1 MSTESAAPDAGPHAT
16 VRALLREAEQS
27 FERAQAAA
35 AITLAEQAVALAREC
50 NELSLLGW
58 GLMLLGSA
66 QNHLGQPVQAYASAS
81 EAYELL
87 GACGDVERQLRALST
102 CAGVSYMY
110 GDPDRAIDLVRKG
123 LAASAHRPDCAAIR
137 AALLVNLAI
146 SLYQDATEYAEAIQC
161 SADAVALAAQAPG
174 TPGLRIRVATRLAYA
189 HVYYADRL
197 GDQGK
202 HGEAAAQLEAASDA
216 LPPLDFRSWRTFSH
230 PELLALPYQA
240 VVLAALGRWPMA
252 RRAAAATLWS
262 MRKSG
267 SRRLAQ
273 VNQLESLADLHRRAG
288 LLHRSIHYEVKMLA
302 ACDAVGN
309 KSEAGRC
316 LQRLAKLHAQT
327 GAFDL
332 ALACHK
338 QLAAVRGLLRLE
350 TSALRCRLAT
360 IEREADRRRYQAHEA
375 LAHTQR
381 LAAIGRLIAQTHH
394 ALSTPAERSRCL
406 TAKAR
411 ELSHQSASPAA
422 LATVLDD
429 LSQTMDRAAGLVSQ
443 LKLFSYRSTPQPMA
457 LSLRD
462 ALLDAWQGLGPH
474 VNQRIA
480 QIEVTDDRQLQ
491 AWGDAQRLGIML
503 KVLSIELAHLP
514 GSDAAP
520 TLIRARIEAGEAA
533 TVVLHIEAWAR
544 AAPATP
550 GETPAALGIALSEEI
565 AAEMGGSLQT
575 VRDDDTALHHPLHQ
589 PLHYRLHYLLQL
601 PEAGARVRELPGL
614 VELR

>member
-1 MSTESAAPDAGPHAT
+1 
-16 VRALLREAEQS
+16 VLALLQEAEQS
-27 FERAQAAA
+27 FERAQPDA
-35 AITLAEQAVALAREC
+35 AIALAEEAVVRAREC
-50 NELSLLGW
+50 NEPSLLGW

-66 QNHLGQPVQAYASAS
+66 QNYLGQPVQGYASAS

-102 CAGVSYMY
+102 CAGVSYMC
-110 GDPDRAIDLVRKG
+110 GDPDRAIELVRKG
-123 LAASAHRPDCAAIR
+123 LAASAHRPDCSAIR
-137 AALLVNLAI
+137 AALLVNLSI
-146 SLYQDATEYAEAIQC
+146 SLCQDATEYAEAIQC
-161 SADAVALAAQAPG
+161 IADAVALAAQVPG
-174 TPGLRIRVATRLAYA
+174 TPGLQIRVATRLAYA
-189 HVYYADRL
+189 HAYYADRL
-197 GDQGK
+197 GDQGQ
-202 HGEAAAQLEAASDA
+202 HGEAAAQLEAAADA
-216 LPPLDFRSWRTFSH
+216 LPPLDARSWRTFSY

-267 SRRLAQ
+267 SRGLAQ
-273 VNQLESLADLHRRAG
+273 VNQLESLADFYRRAG
-288 LLHRSIHYEVKMLA
+288 LLRQSIRYEAKLLA
-302 ACDAVGN
+302 VSEAIGN

-316 LQRLAKLHAQT
+316 LQRLARLHAQT

-338 QLAAVRGLLRLE
+338 QLAALRGLIRLE
-350 TSALRCRLAT
+350 SSALRCRLAT
-360 IEREADRRRYQAHEA
+360 IEREADRRRYQADEA

-406 TAKAR
+406 TAMAR
-411 ELSHQSASPAA
+411 ELSNQSASPAA
-422 LATVLDD
+422 LAKVLDD

-462 ALLDAWQGLGPH
+462 ALLNAWQGLAPH
-474 VNQRIA
+474 VSQRIA
-480 QIEVTDDRQLQ
+480 QIEVTDHHQLQ

-503 KVLSIELAHLP
+503 KVLSIELAQLP
-514 GSDAAP
+514 GPDASP
-520 TLIRARIEAGEAA
+520 SLIRARIEAGEAA
-533 TVVLHIEAWAR
+533 TVVLHIETWAR

-550 GETPAALGIALSEEI
+550 GETPAALGITLSKAI
-565 AAEMGGSLQT
+565 AAEMGGSLHT
-575 VRDDDTALHHPLHQ
+575 VRDGDTALHHR
-589 PLHYRLHYLLQL
+589 LHYRLQL
-601 PEAGARVRELPGL
+601 PEAGVRLRELPGL

>member
-1 MSTESAAPDAGPHAT
+1 MNTEIAAPDAGPRAA
-16 VRALLREAEQS
+16 VLALLQEAEQS
-27 FERAQAAA
+27 FESAQPDA
-35 AITLAEQAVALAREC
+35 AIAVAERAVALAREC
-50 NELSLLGW
+50 NELSLLGR

-66 QNHLGQPVQAYASAS
+66 HNYLGQPVQGYASAS

-102 CAGVSYMY
+102 CAGVAYMC

-123 LAASAHRPDCAAIR
+123 LAASAHRPDCSAVR
-137 AALLVNLAI
+137 AGMLINLSI

-161 SADAVALAAQAPG
+161 CADAVALAAQAPG

-202 HGEAAAQLEAASDA
+202 HGEAAAQLEAACDA
-216 LPPLDFRSWRTFSH
+216 LPPLDPRSWRTFSH

-262 MRKSG
+262 MRQLG
-267 SRRLAQ
+267 NRRVAQ
-273 VNQLESLADLHRRAG
+273 VNQLESLADFYRRAG
-288 LLHRSIHYEVKMLA
+288 LLRRSIRYEAKMLA
-302 ACDAVGN
+302 ACDTVGG

-316 LQRLAKLHAQT
+316 LQRMARLHAQT

-338 QLAAVRGLLRLE
+338 QLAAVRSLLRLE
-350 TSALRCRLAT
+350 TSELRCRLAT
-360 IEREADRRRYQAHEA
+360 IEREAERRRYQANEA

-394 ALSTPAERSRCL
+394 ALSAPAERSRCL
-406 TAKAR
+406 TAMAR
-411 ELSHQSASPAA
+411 ELSNQSASPAT
-422 LATVLDD
+422 LAKVLDD

-474 VNQRIA
+474 VNRRIA
-480 QIEVTDDRQLQ
+480 QIEVSDDQQLQ

-503 KVLSIELAHLP
+503 KVLSIELAQLP
-514 GSDAAP
+514 ASDATP
-520 TLIRARIEAGEAA
+520 TLIRARIEAGDAA
-533 TVVLHIEAWAR
+533 TVVLHIETWAR
-544 AAPATP
+544 TAPQTS
-550 GETPAALGIALSEEI
+550 GETSPALGITLSKEI

-575 VRDDDTALHHPLHQ
+575 VRDDDIA
-589 PLHYRLHYLLQL
+589 LHYRLQL
-601 PEAGARVRELPGL
+601 PEAGAPMRELPSSA
-614 VELR
+614 ELR

>member
-1 MSTESAAPDAGPHAT
+1 MSTEIAAPDTGPRAA
-16 VRALLREAEQS
+16 VRALLREVEQS
-27 FERAQAAA
+27 YERAQHAEALA
-35 AITLAEQAVALAREC
+35 LAEQAVALAREC
-50 NELSLLGW
+50 SDLPLLGR
-58 GLMLLGSA
+58 GLMLLGKA
-66 QNHLGQPVQAYASAS
+66 QTYLGQRAQGYASAS

-102 CAGVSYMY
+102 CAGVFYMC
-110 GDPDRAIDLVRKG
+110 GDPNRAIDLARKG
-123 LAASAHRPDCAAIR
+123 LAASAHRPDCSAVR
-137 AALLVNLAI
+137 ATILMNLAI
-146 SLYQDATEYAEAIQC
+146 SLSQNATEYAEAIQC

-174 TPGLRIRVATRLAYA
+174 TPGLRICVATQLAYA
-189 HVYYADRL
+189 HVNYADRL
-197 GDQGK
+197 GNQGK
-202 HGEAAAQLEAASDA
+202 HEAAAAQLEAASDA
-216 LPPLDFRSWRTFSH
+216 LPPLAPRSWRTFSH
-230 PELLALPYQA
+230 FELLALPFQA
-240 VVLAALGRWPMA
+240 QVLAALGRWPMA
-252 RRAAAATLWS
+252 RRAAAAMLWS
-262 MRKSG
+262 MRVPGRQSA
-267 SRRLAQ
+267 AQ
-273 VNQLESLADLHRRAG
+273 VNQLESLADLYRRAG
-288 LLHRSIHYEVKMLA
+288 KIRQSIRCEAKMLA
-302 ACDAVGN
+302 ACQAMGN
-309 KSEAGRC
+309 PLEAGRC

-338 QLAAVRGLLRLE
+338 QLAALRSRLRLE

-360 IEREADRRRYQAHEA
+360 IEREAERRRYEADEA

-411 ELSHQSASPAA
+411 ELSNQSASPAA

-474 VNQRIA
+474 VNQRVA
-480 QIEVTDDRQLQ
+480 QIEVTDDQQLQ

-503 KVLSIELAHLP
+503 RVLSIELAQLP
-514 GSDAAP
+514 GSDSTPAV
-520 TLIRARIEAGEAA
+520 IRARIEAGEAA
-533 TVVLHIEAWAR
+533 TVVLHIETWAR
-544 AAPATP
+544 AAPATA
-550 GETPAALGIALSEEI
+550 GETPAALGIALSKEI

-575 VRDDDTALHHPLHQ
+575 VRDGDTALHHR
-589 PLHYRLHYLLQL
+589 LHYRLHYRLQL
-601 PEAGARVRELPGL
+601 PEAGARLQELPGL